1 MYRAGTSTRPRWLV
15 MMAIALFAALLA
27 SSCASDDESGDGGN
41 GGNGGDA
48 SGEEIIDDGA
58 LNTGFVNTQ
67 DEVEPV
73 EGGTLTMG
81 MYSPITSLDPTVI
94 NGSGTAGGIEMAALY
109 DVLMRYDYDTGEF
122 VPHLAESLEPNE
134 DFTQWTLTL
143 PSDVTF
149 TDGTPYD
156 AEAVAFNLQR
166 HNDSASRL
174 RPLLVGLT
182 WEVTDPQTLTFNLET
197 AWSGFP
203 WVLAW
208 TGGYIASPTAI
219 QADPENWADNP
230 VGAGPFANLAEFS
243 ANEVL
248 ALDANEDYWGEGP
261 YLDQIRFAHLQGD
274 AAKAEAVLS
283 DDFEAGFIRLPVPA
297 REVIDAGYP
306 GFLTLNN
313 SGEFIL
319 MNNGVRDQT
328 DRPTAD
334 ERVRKAVR
342 LAIDS
347 QAYNDRGYD
356 GLGFPTNSLMGPRS
370 EWATESTVEAD
381 PEEARR
387 LLEEYKAETGWDGK
401 MSTITAVGSEDRA
414 FSIQALLNNVG
425 FDIEV
430 EVLPTITD
438 MINRVFIDANYDM
451 ISWGMNIADA
461 EPWVAL
467 NQNLSSTS
475 LANPSGFSDP
485 QLDELL
491 IELRASDDAARTQ
504 EILDEIQVIWSDN
517 QPGVILSQQPELIA
531 WNPSVHGVVPTIA
544 SMVLFHETF
553 ITG

>member
-1 MYRAGTSTRPRWLV
+1 
-15 MMAIALFAALLA
+15 MAIALFAALLA

-41 GGNGGDA
+41 GGNGGNGGDA
-48 SGEEIIDDGA
+48 AGEEIIDDGA

-67 DEVEPV
+67 EEMEPV

-81 MYSPITSLDPTVI
+81 MYSPITTLDPAKV
-94 NGSGTAGGIEMAALY
+94 NGAGTAGGIEMAALY
-109 DVLMRYDYDTGEF
+109 DVLMRFDFETNDF

-143 PSDVTF
+143 RPDITF

-156 AEAVAFNLQR
+156 AEAVAFNMQR
-166 HNDSASRL
+166 LIDNRARIA
-174 RPLLVGLT
+174 PVMQGMT
-182 WEVTDPQTLTFNLET
+182 WEVTGPLEVTYNLET

-203 WVLAW
+203 YLLAHQ
-208 TGGYIASPTAI
+208 GGYIASPTAI
-219 QADPENWADNP
+219 QADPENWADSP
-230 VGAGPFANLAEFS
+230 VGAGPFANLAEFA

-313 SGEFIL
+313 SGEFLL

-334 ERVRKAVR
+334 ERVRMAVR

-356 GLGFPTNSLMGPRS
+356 GMGFPTNSLMGPRS

-467 NQNLSSTS
+467 NNNLSSTS
-475 LANPSGFSDP
+475 LANPSGYSDP
-485 QLDELL
+485 QIDELL
-491 IELRASDDAARTQ
+491 IELRGADDPARIQ
-504 EILDEIQVIWSDN
+504 EILDEIQVIWDRDM
-517 QPGVILSQQPELIA
+517 PGVILSQQPELIA

-544 SMVLFHETF
+544 SMVLFNETF
-553 ITG
+553 IAP